1 MSATTKIWVNGIA
14 PTCEDDD
21 LNGFKSEN
29 NNLIVG
35 SGQSLLTTDNQ
46 QTHKAVAHY
55 AGVGDFYVDSGVANA
70 YVLSTTGSQ
79 VAPPTYATGMRI
91 RFVAGTVNGTGA
103 STVNVA
109 GLGVKNLVQDF
120 GGTPTEVG
128 DMRTDVVT
136 EAYYDGTEFRIVSPV
151 SIDTLGYTPVLSGTS
166 GTPTYS
172 TQQGV
177 AKRMGRTILAHGEIA
192 LSSVGTLTGNLSVSL
207 PTTPLVAALG
217 PIIASITKISNTNLS
232 PLPHFGMDYVATPDR
247 VILVKDS
254 LQLQGADLN
263 ATFRIEYSLMY
274 FE

>member
-1 MSATTKIWVNGIA
+1 MAATEKIWVNDQA
-14 PTCEDDD
+14 PTCEDVD

-35 SGQSLLTTDNQ
+35 SGQLLSTADNQ

-70 YVLSTTGSQ
+70 YILSVTGSQ
-79 VAPPTYATGMRI
+79 IAPPTYATGMRI
-91 RFVAGTVNGTGA
+91 RFVAGNTNGTGA

-120 GGTPTEVG
+120 GGTPTEGG
-128 DMRTDVVT
+128 DIRTDVIT

-151 SIDTLGYTPVLSGTS
+151 SIDTLGYTPTLSASS

-172 TQQGV
+172 SQQSAV
-177 AKRMGRTILAHGEIA
+177 KKMGRLVIAHGEIA
-192 LSSVGTLTGNLSVSL
+192 LSSVGTLSGNLVVNL
-207 PTTPLVAALG
+207 PSPPLASTLGPVAAM
-217 PIIASITKISNTNLS
+217 INKISSTNLS
-232 PLPHFGMDYVATPDR
+232 PLPFFGMDYVSTTT
-247 VILVKDS
+247 VGIYKDS
-254 LQLQGADLN
+254 LPLTAADLN
-263 ATFRIEYSLMY
+263 ATFRIEYTLIY